1 MYSLKGWSDYHVAH
15 PDVITRFGATPGMT
29 EAELI
34 DFVAQ
39 NRKRANTFEERLPD
53 GTVIIRSSKTLKK
66 ERRDKM
72 CPKQRIVQE
81 GPGPAIRT
89 ADHPELS
96 CHACSHP

>member
-15 PDVITRFGATPGMT
+15 PDVITMFGATPGMT

-53 GTVIIRSSKTLKK
+53 GAVIIRSSETLKK
-66 ERRDKM
+66 ERRDKLF
-72 CPKQRIVQE
+72 PRQQRIVQE
-81 GPGPAIRT
+81 GSGPAIRT
-89 ADHPELS
+89 VDHLE
-96 CHACSHP
+96 